1 MCARHASVTE
11 HAVKKYS
18 RLPGGERE
26 GYPVTGSIFTAL
38 PLTPAVVRNTRTGSG
53 YRADRADHGDRG
65 ESTEATNAD
74 NMMNVRGNFWR
85 KHIYVL

>member
-18 RLPGGERE
+18 RLPGGGRE
-26 GYPVTGSIFTAL
+26 EYPVTGSIFTAL

-53 YRADRADHGDRG
+53 YRADRADRR

-74 NMMNVRGNFWR
+74 NMMNVRGSFWR